1 MDPKSARTAAA
12 KAFKTRGVPLR
23 KGHWRLAH
31 DELTWFVDLRSDGP
45 GRDAALRFEV
55 GAWLPALT
63 TEPEGGAIDCSLLT
77 DVPLDGSLDRPAD
90 VAAQV
95 DAIVDR
101 LQAISDPAALADAV
115 RSDAF
120 PGAHVDRVLREHLG
134 L

>member
-1 MDPKSARTAAA
+1 MDQKAARTAAA
-12 KAFKTRGVPLR
+12 KAFKARGVAHR
-23 KGHWRLAH
+23 KGHWRLPH
-31 DELTWFVDLRSDGP
+31 DELTWFVDLRADGP

-77 DVPLDGSLDRPAD
+77 DVPLDASGD

-95 DAIVDR
+95 GALVDR
-101 LQAISDPAALADAV
+101 LQAVSDAAALAGAV
-115 RSDAF
+115 RSGAF
-120 PGAHVDRVLREHLG
+120 PGAHVDRILREHLG